1 MNKNFFLMSV
11 IFSSLLM
18 PFSLAYIFITYVK
31 SLENKDC
38 KCSADIRRKYIK
50 YYGYILLLL
59 SIIGL
64 FIIIYSIVYPKLL
77 ILNRILKYFSVFI
90 SLLGIYV
97 LYSYSEILELTDCDC
112 ANSWKRVFIKYYS
125 YFMISIMALTF
136 LLFVLIFVHHITFNT
151 NTHIKIIKDMLS
163 INL

>member
-31 SLENKDC
+31 SLESKDC

-64 FIIIYSIVYPKLL
+64 
-77 ILNRILKYFSVFI
+77 
-90 SLLGIYV
+90 
-97 LYSYSEILELTDCDC
+97 YSYSEILELTDCNC